1 MSFLWAALLLGR
13 LRRRGPIDILHVC
26 QPPDVYFPLS
36 KAMRWLGARVVVDQ
50 RDVMPEL
57 FAPRYPNAPRVM
69 TPVLRWLERPTQR
82 SADHS
87 IGVND
92 YLRDRMIDAG
102 GSPDRVSIVRNAR
115 SSRGWIVPR
124 PDPSWRRHA
133 HLVCWIGKMGR
144 QERVDLVRMAECVVR
159 DLGRNDIGFV
169 LLGDGECL
177 EEMRELVRDLKLE
190 PWVSMPGCCPKRTS
204 SDAWRRP
211 TSASTCRCRARS
223 HCPIELQAA
232 H

>member
-1 MSFLWAALLLGR
+1 MSLLWAALLLGR

-69 TPVLRWLERPTQR
+69 TPVLRWLERRTQR

-102 GSPDRVSIVRNAR
+102 GSPDRVSIVRNGPVLSRVDR
-115 SSRGWIVPR
+115 SAPRSLLAAPRPPGLLDRQDGAPGTGRPR
-124 PDPSWRRHA
+124 PD
-133 HLVCWIGKMGR
+133 GR
-144 QERVDLVRMAECVVR
+144 V
-159 DLGRNDIGFV
+159 
-169 LLGDGECL
+169 
-177 EEMRELVRDLKLE
+177 
-190 PWVSMPGCCPKRTS
+190 
-204 SDAWRRP
+204 RRP
-211 TSASTCRCRARS
+211 
-223 HCPIELQAA
+223 
-232 H
+232 